1 MAINQQL
8 LKKIQTKL
16 GIGRTRVYV
25 LIQDIAITHHVSNH
39 VASLKLAADKG
50 IPYSRYATA
59 DDRAELR
66 AVSSGHTAAPHP
78 VAVATPTRP
87 PKFTKA
93 PSRPK
98 ATRDNSIFVVHGRNL
113 QLRDDM
119 YALLRALGLTPIEW
133 AKAINDAKGANPNV
147 GQVIDNALKKAQG
160 ILVLLS
166 PDEDAKLKRRFASA
180 KDVKNRLTI
189 LEGQPRP
196 NVIFEAGIALGLHPD
211 KTLLVQVGDIRDISD
226 IAGKHMLHFD
236 GSPASRNELVR
247 RLTKLKFHI
256 DTINDTWIA
265 VGKFKR

>member
-16 GIGRTRVYV
+16 RIGRTRVYV
-25 LIQDIAITHHVSNH
+25 LIQDIALTYHVSNH
-39 VASLKLAADKG
+39 VASLKLAADHG
-50 IPYSRYATA
+50 IAYSRYANA

-66 AVSSGHTAAPHP
+66 ATSGGHAPAP
-78 VAVATPTRP
+78 LPAAVAQPLRP
-87 PKFTKA
+87 PSSTKA

-113 QLRDDM
+113 RLRDDM
-119 YALLRALGLTPIEW
+119 YALLRSLGLTPIEW
-133 AKAINDAKGANPNV
+133 AKAIDDAKGANPNI
-147 GQVIDNALKKAQG
+147 GQVVDNALKKAQG

-166 PDEDAKLKRRFASA
+166 PDEDAKLKKKFSSP
-180 KDVKNRLTI
+180 KDVRSRLTV

-211 KTLLVQVGDIRDISD
+211 KTLLVQIGDIREISD

-236 GSPASRNELVR
+236 GSHTSRNELIR
-247 RLTKLKFHI
+247 RLKKLRFTI
-256 DTINDTWIA
+256 DTVNDSWIT
-265 VGKFKR
+265 VGKFER